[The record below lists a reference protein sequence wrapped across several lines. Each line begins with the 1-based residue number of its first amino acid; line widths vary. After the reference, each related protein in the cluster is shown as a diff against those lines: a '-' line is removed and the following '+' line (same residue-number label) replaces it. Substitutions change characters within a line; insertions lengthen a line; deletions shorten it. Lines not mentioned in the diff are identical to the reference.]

1 MSVPITSRVQS
12 QFKCGWKVSL
22 AQENYLDS
30 LPSPPLQILQHT
42 HKQTKH

>member
-22 AQENYLDS
+22 AQEIYFPTTSD
-30 LPSPPLQILQHT
+30 PATHT